1 MKKSMKVICAAI
13 GAVGLILFSAS
24 GAAAQQAGSKPAA
37 NTKKVDKAG
46 AYFNYS
52 MAHIYADLAAA
63 YGNRAEYLNQ
73 AIDYYK
79 AAIQADPEA
88 GFLSTELS
96 DLYVQAGQGRK
107 AVLDAEDVLKANP
120 SDLSARR
127 ILGRI
132 YARLIGDPQNGRIDE
147 NMVRKAL
154 DQYTKITETETKDVE
169 SWVMLGRLHKIAQ
182 SNQESEKAYKK
193 VLELDADNEDAL
205 TGLAMV
211 AADSGDVAGAASLLE
226 RASAKSPNLRS
237 LTALAEAY
245 EQMKDFK
252 GAAKAWQ
259 RSLDMS
265 GGNPEIK
272 RQLGNSLVQSD
283 QLDEAVQVF
292 EELVTDEPKDVLS
305 VLRLSQ
311 IYRQKRNFD
320 KAREFSKKA
329 IELDANNLEVRY
341 NEVNLLEA
349 EGKTKEALATL
360 QEMLKSSERKTYL
373 PQEKGNRVLLLE
385 RLGMMQRG
393 NEQYAAAVKS
403 FEMAAELEPGVGG
416 RMSAQVVES
425 YRQGKDFVKAEA
437 EIESA
442 LKKYPDDR
450 VLKSLKG
457 SLLAE
462 TGKSQQA
469 ADWLKK
475 MLDGRADREV
485 YLSIAQVWEKGKNY
499 EEMGKALDEA
509 EKLSLSSEEKEGVYF
524 LRGAMLEKQ
533 KKFEAAEAEFQKIL
547 KLDPKNAGALNYL
560 GYMLAD
566 KNIRVAEALQ
576 MIQMAVDQ
584 DPQNSAYLDSLGWAY
599 FRLNKLDEAEKYL
612 RQSLERLSKDPTV
625 HDHLADV
632 LLQQGKVKEAVM
644 QWETSLKEWASTA
657 ASEKDPAEIAKVQKK
672 LDAAKVKLAAKE
684 PAPAARKKN

>member
-1 MKKSMKVICAAI
+1 MKMSMTKVWATGLLLFSVI
-13 GAVGLILFSAS
+13 GAQ
-24 GAAAQQAGSKPAA
+24 AQQEPRVPAA
-37 NTKKVDKAG
+37 SAKKVDKAA

-52 MAHIYADLAAA
+52 MAHIYSDLAAA

-73 AIDYYK
+73 AIDYYR
-79 AAIQADPEA
+79 AAIQADPGA

-107 AVLDAEDVLKANP
+107 AVMDAEDVLKANP
-120 SDLSARR
+120 KDLSARR

-147 NMVRKAL
+147 SMVRKAL
-154 DQYTKITETETKDVE
+154 DQYSKITETETTDVE
-169 SWVMLGRLHKIAQ
+169 SWVMLGRLHKIVQ
-182 SNQESEKAYKK
+182 SNTESEKAYKR

-272 RQLGNSLVQSD
+272 RQLGNALVQSD
-283 QLDEAVQVF
+283 QLDEAAQVF
-292 EELVTDEPKDVLS
+292 EELATDEPKDVLS

-320 KAREFSKKA
+320 KAREFAKKA
-329 IELDANNLEVRY
+329 IELDGSNLEVQY

-349 EGKTKEALATL
+349 EGKIKEALATL
-360 QEMLKSSERKTYL
+360 QQMLKTSERKTYL

-393 NEQYAAAVKS
+393 NEQFADAVKT
-403 FEMAAELEPGVGG
+403 FQAAIDLEPGAGG
-416 RMSAQVVES
+416 RMSAQLVES
-425 YRQGKDFVKAEA
+425 YRQAKDFPKAEA
-437 EIESA
+437 EIEAA

-457 SLLAE
+457 SILAE
-462 TGKSQQA
+462 TGKPQQA
-469 ADWLKK
+469 ADWMKQ

-485 YLSIAQVWEKGKNY
+485 YLGIAQVWEKGKNY
-499 EEMGKALDEA
+499 EEMGKALDQA
-509 EKLSLSSEEKEGVYF
+509 EKLSLSNEDKEGVFF

-533 KKFEAAEAEFQKIL
+533 KKFDLAEAEFKKIL
-547 KLDPKNAGALNYL
+547 QLDPKNPGALNYL

-566 KNIRVAEALQ
+566 KNIRLPEALQ
-576 MIQMAVDQ
+576 MIQTALEQ
-584 DPQNSAYLDSLGWAY
+584 DPQNSAYLDSIGWVY

-612 RQSLERLSKDPTV
+612 RMSLERLSKDPTV

-632 LLQQGKVKEAVM
+632 LLQQGKVKEAIG
-644 QWETSLKEWASTA
+644 QWEQSLSEWGATA
-657 ASEKDPAEIAKVQKK
+657 PSEKDPAEVAKVQKK
-672 LDAAKVKLAAKE
+672 LDAAKVKVAKD
-684 PAPAARKKN
+684 PGTPNNRKKN